1 MTDAALIEAQLPT
14 DNLEMLSRIPMRLSV
29 EVGSA
34 SMSLSELVALKQD
47 EIIELDRQ
55 TDDPLDILVNG
66 TLIARGEI
74 VTVDGR
80 YGIRICEIVGP
91 AQSVAGGTGQRR

>member
-1 MTDAALIEAQLPT
+1 MTEVTTFEASSSA
-14 DNLEMLSRIPMRLSV
+14 DNSAMLSRIPMRLSA

-34 SMSLSELVALKQD
+34 SMSLSELIALKQD
-47 EIIELDRQ
+47 AIVELDRQ

-80 YGIRICEIVGP
+80 YGIRVCEIVGP
-91 AQSVAGGTGQRR
+91 VQGVASGSGQQH

>member
-1 MTDAALIEAQLPT
+1 MTEGITIEVMPPT

-47 EIIELDRQ
+47 AIVELDRQ

-80 YGIRICEIVGP
+80 YGIRVCEIVGP
-91 AQSVAGGTGQRR
+91 ALGSGQRL

>member
-1 MTDAALIEAQLPT
+1 MTEAMLAEPLVAT
-14 DNLEMLSRIPMRLSV
+14 DNFDLLARIPMRLSV

-34 SMSLSELVALKQD
+34 SMTLAELIAMKQD
-47 EIIELDRQ
+47 AVVELDRQ

-66 TLIARGEI
+66 TLIARGEV

-80 YGIRICEIVGP
+80 YGIRISEIVAP
-91 AQSVAGGTGQRR
+91 LQGGIERRS

>member
-1 MTDAALIEAQLPT
+1 MTDGLTVAA
-14 DNLEMLSRIPMRLSV
+14 DNFDLLARIPMRLSV

-34 SMSLSELVALKQD
+34 SMTLSELIALKQD
-47 EIIELDRQ
+47 AVVELDRQ
-55 TDDPLDILVNG
+55 TDEPLDILVNG

-80 YGIRICEIVGP
+80 YGIRITQIVAP
-91 AQSVAGGTGQRR
+91 VQGGLERRS

>member
-1 MTDAALIEAQLPT
+1 MTEAALVEFPAT
-14 DNLEMLSRIPMRLSV
+14 DNFDLLARIPMRLSV

-34 SMSLSELVALKQD
+34 SMTLAELIALKQD
-47 EIIELDRQ
+47 GVVELDRQ
-55 TDDPLDILVNG
+55 TDDPLDILVNN

-80 YGIRICEIVGP
+80 YGVRICEIVAPVQGH
-91 AQSVAGGTGQRR
+91 SL

>member
-1 MTDAALIEAQLPT
+1 MTEALIAEPLAAT
-14 DNLEMLSRIPMRLSV
+14 DNFDLLARIPMRLSV

-34 SMSLSELVALKQD
+34 SMTLAELIAMKQD
-47 EIIELDRQ
+47 AVVELDRQ

-66 TLIARGEI
+66 TLIARGEV

-80 YGIRICEIVGP
+80 YGIRICEIVAP
-91 AQSVAGGTGQRR
+91 LQGGR

>member
-1 MTDAALIEAQLPT
+1 MTEAMLAEPLAAT
-14 DNLEMLSRIPMRLSV
+14 DNFDLLARIPMRLSV

-34 SMSLSELVALKQD
+34 SMTLAELIAMKQD
-47 EIIELDRQ
+47 AVVELDRQ

-66 TLIARGEI
+66 TLIARGEV

-80 YGIRICEIVGP
+80 YGIRISEIVAP
-91 AQSVAGGTGQRR
+91 LQGGIERRS

>member
-1 MTDAALIEAQLPT
+1 MTDETLVAA
-14 DNLEMLSRIPMRLSV
+14 DNFDLLSRIPMRLSV

-34 SMSLSELVALKQD
+34 SMTLSELIALKQD
-47 EIIELDRQ
+47 AVIELDRQ
-55 TDDPLDILVNG
+55 TDEPLDILVNG

-80 YGIRICEIVGP
+80 YGIRITEIVAP
-91 AQSVAGGTGQRR
+91 VHGGFERRS

>member
-1 MTDAALIEAQLPT
+1 MTEALLAETPAI
-14 DNLEMLSRIPMRLSV
+14 DNFDLLARIPMRLSV
-29 EVGSA
+29 EVGST
-34 SMSLSELVALKQD
+34 SMTLAELIALKQD
-47 EIIELDRQ
+47 AVVELDRQ

-80 YGIRICEIVGP
+80 YGVRVCEIVAPVHG
-91 AQSVAGGTGQRR
+91 QSL

>member
-1 MTDAALIEAQLPT
+1 MTEALLVEAPAT
-14 DNLEMLSRIPMRLSV
+14 DNYDLLAHIPMRLSV
-29 EVGSA
+29 EVGA
-34 SMSLSELVALKQD
+34 TSMTLAELIALKQD
-47 EIIELDRQ
+47 AVVELDRQ

-80 YGIRICEIVGP
+80 YGVRISEIVAP
-91 AQSVAGGTGQRR
+91 VQGQGL

>member
-1 MTDAALIEAQLPT
+1 MTEAMFAETTPAS
-14 DNLEMLSRIPMRLSV
+14 DNFDLLSRIPMRLSV

-34 SMSLSELVALKQD
+34 SMTLADLVALKQD
-47 EIIELDRQ
+47 AVVELDRQ

-80 YGIRICEIVGP
+80 YGIRVCEIVGP
-91 AQSVAGGTGQRR
+91 MQNGIGQRQ